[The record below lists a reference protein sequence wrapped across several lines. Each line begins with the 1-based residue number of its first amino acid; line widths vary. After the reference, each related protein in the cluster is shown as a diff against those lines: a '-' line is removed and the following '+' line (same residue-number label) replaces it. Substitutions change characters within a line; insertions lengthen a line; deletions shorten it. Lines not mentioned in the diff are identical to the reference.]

1 MAERGA
7 KKGEENLDA
16 MTDRDAVESRLRTA
30 AVLLLAR
37 EPHPTELDAT
47 LDFVAARAADGD
59 RDLAIW
65 TSICKSLISSG
76 DFRFLR

>member
-7 KKGEENLDA
+7 RKAEANSDA
-16 MTDRDAVESRLRTA
+16 VTDRDLVESRLRTA
-30 AVLLLAR
+30 SMLLLAR
-37 EPHPTELDAT
+37 DPHPTELDAT
-47 LDFVAARAADGD
+47 FDFVTTRAADGD